1 MGSQRSSCGR
11 THGRPTASTSVRLAR
26 LEALLWY
33 PLLILSIY
41 GLFRGWSRRRW
52 LGFPALSAGG
62 IVLVYAL
69 TEGNIGTAFRH
80 RAEAVWAVA
89 LFAALGA
96 QTIADRRARPVDAA
110 PQEPPVRSS
119 ADMVALNDSLSPGE
133 QSRPMPSRRTVIG
146 AGAGG
151 ASWGET
157 WRSRELLRVMVWRDF
172 TLRYKQTFVGAGWAV
187 LQPLGLTAVLAIFLG
202 RLVPLPVTGL
212 HYAAFMLPAMVLW
225 QFFSKSLQVGGVS
238 LSTNYDTVTKVFFPR
253 IYLPLAM
260 IAGGLIDFGFTLLA
274 TAFVLIFYQSGPG
287 PALVL
292 APAVRPHGCGRGDWL
307 HGVVRRLRRKV
318 PRPPPRTS
326 PS

>member
-1 MGSQRSSCGR
+1 
-11 THGRPTASTSVRLAR
+11 
-26 LEALLWY
+26 
-33 PLLILSIY
+33 
-41 GLFRGWSRRRW
+41 
-52 LGFPALSAGG
+52 
-62 IVLVYAL
+62 
-69 TEGNIGTAFRH
+69 
-80 RAEAVWAVA
+80 
-89 LFAALGA
+89 
-96 QTIADRRARPVDAA
+96 
-110 PQEPPVRSS
+110 
-119 ADMVALNDSLSPGE
+119 MVALNDSLSPGE

-151 ASWGET
+151 ASWAET

-187 LQPLGLTAVLAIFLG
+187 LQPLGLTAVFAIFLG

-260 IAGGLIDFGFTLLA
+260 IAGGLIDFGFALIA

-292 APAVRPHGCGRGDWL
+292 APVFVLMAVVAAIGFTVWFAAFDARFRDLRLALPFVIQLWFFVTPVVYSVTTIPYKYRWAYHLNPMAGAVEGFRWTVLADVPQPAIGGL
-307 HGVVRRLRRKV
+307 VLSGVVGLVVMLTGVHYFRRAEGAIVDIL
-318 PRPPPRTS
+318 
-326 PS
+326 